1 MDEPATASAGAGTL
15 VALLIFIAASVW
27 LGTLAQRVVEKGS
40 FLKGYFLGNRGLGA
54 WALALTATV
63 QSGGTFMGFPSM
75 VYSSGWIV
83 ALWIA
88 SYMVVP
94 ITGFGVLGKRIS
106 QLSRRTG
113 AITVPDLVRERFGS
127 PAAGLMA
134 SLLILLFMS
143 FMMVAQFKA
152 GALVMKISWPG
163 SGALAL
169 AEDGDGLD
177 KYYYLGLCIFSLT
190 VVGYTLIGGF
200 LAAVWTDLFQ
210 SIMMFVGVMILLPL
224 TMIAAGGLPAASQR
238 LVREVAVRP
247 LNAETR
253 QANAAALAAAE
264 ERLETLDAALRQYAA
279 EHDGA
284 LPRTLAELPLGELQS
299 GSTPPQRSDSA
310 PDFQSIR
317 YLGAGLQ
324 IDEPTSQ
331 QRSLV
336 ALTEK
341 VALGADRKR
350 TWQAALYTNGK
361 IATGEMSPPGAL
373 TTGPGPFDFLPLGIA
388 VSFFFQWVFAGLSSP
403 AGLVRIMASKSTP
416 TIRRSIMLLATYN
429 MFIYL
434 PLIVICIC
442 GRSLI
447 PDLQHSDEIIPRLA
461 LKSTSP
467 LPGGSLIAGIIL
479 AAPFGAVMATVSSYL
494 VVIASGLVRDV
505 YLRFINPHAGE
516 AKIRWLSHMMMVI
529 VGAAAVGANIYPP
542 HHLQAMVVLSGTC
555 AAASFFAPAMMIAYW
570 RRASAAGAMT
580 AMIGGVLCILSLYA
594 AGWYAYPELWAKH
607 DIKAYNLLGLDPII
621 WGLAISSLL
630 GVVVTLCTSPPDA
643 ERVSRLFDAEP
654 REGVFHSPQNAA

>member
-1 MDEPATASAGAGTL
+1 MADSTAASAGLGTL
-15 VALLIFIAASVW
+15 FALLVFIAASVW
-27 LGTLAQRVVEKGS
+27 LGTIAQRVVEKGS

-63 QSGGTFMGFPSM
+63 QSGGTFMGFPSL
-75 VYSSGWIV
+75 VYSFGWIV

-169 AEDGDGLD
+169 SEDGDGLD
-177 KYYYLGLCIFSLT
+177 RYYYLGLAIFSLT

-210 SIMMFVGVMILLPL
+210 SVMMFIGVMILLPL
-224 TMIAAGGLPAASQR
+224 TLLAAGGLTTASQR
-238 LVREVAVRP
+238 LRYEVAVKP
-247 LNAETR
+247 LSAEAR
-253 QANAAALAAAE
+253 AKSASRLAAVE
-264 ERLETLDAALRQYAA
+264 ERLQGLDAALRRYAA

-284 LPRTLAELPLGELQS
+284 LPKELADLPPADL
-299 GSTPPQRSDSA
+299 PQGKQA
-310 PDFQSIR
+310 AEAQPLEYF
-317 YLGAGLQ
+317 GAGGK
-324 IDEPTSQ
+324 IDVPQSQ
-331 QRSLV
+331 QRSLIV
-336 ALTEK
+336 LTEK
-341 VALGADRKR
+341 HAGG
-350 TWQAALYTNGK
+350 WQGALYSNGK
-361 IATGEMSPPGAL
+361 VVTGKMSRPGDL
-373 TTGPGPFDFLPLGIA
+373 TSGPGPFDWQPVGIA

-416 TIRRSIMLLATYN
+416 TIRRSIVLLALYN
-429 MFIYL
+429 MCIYL

-442 GRSLI
+442 GRTLI
-447 PDLQHSDEIIPRLA
+447 PDLNHSDEIIPRLA
-461 LKSTSP
+461 LLGTSP
-467 LPGGSLIAGIIL
+467 LPGGSFIAGLIL

-516 AKIRWLSHMMMVI
+516 ATIRWLSHLMMIV
-529 VGAAAVGANIYPP
+529 VGAVAVAANLHPP
-542 HHLQAMVVLSGTC
+542 HHLQTMVILSGTC
-555 AAASFFAPAMMIAYW
+555 AATSFFAPAMMIAYW
-570 RRASAAGAMT
+570 RRASAPGAMA
-580 AMIGGVLCILSLYA
+580 AMVGGVISSLSLYA
-594 AGWYAYPELWAKH
+594 AGWFKYHE
-607 DIKAYNLLGLDPII
+607 IKPLTPLGLDPII

-630 GVVVTLCTSPPDA
+630 GIVTSLCTAPPA
-643 ERVSRLFDAEP
+643 EKLVSRLFDAEAP
-654 REGVFHSPQNAA
+654 DAVSEAVGASA

>member
-1 MDEPATASAGAGTL
+1 
-15 VALLIFIAASVW
+15 
-27 LGTLAQRVVEKGS
+27 
-40 FLKGYFLGNRGLGA
+40 
-54 WALALTATV
+54 
-63 QSGGTFMGFPSM
+63 
-75 VYSSGWIV
+75 
-83 ALWIA
+83 
-88 SYMVVP
+88 
-94 ITGFGVLGKRIS
+94 VLGKRIS

-177 KYYYLGLCIFSLT
+177 RYYYLGLAIFSLT

-210 SIMMFVGVMILLPL
+210 SVMMFIGVMILLPL
-224 TMIAAGGLPAASQR
+224 TISAAGGLPAASQR
-238 LVREVAVRP
+238 LVREVAVKP
-247 LNAETR
+247 LSEEVRAEH
-253 QANAAALAAAE
+253 ANDLAAAE
-264 ERLETLDAALRQYAA
+264 EKLKALDAALRHYAT

-284 LPRTLAELPLGELQS
+284 LPKSLDDLPSDDRRAGGVSLRL
-299 GSTPPQRSDSA
+299 TPPQHSDSA
-310 PDFQSIR
+310 SDFESIR
-317 YLGAGLQ
+317 YLGAGLH
-324 IDEPTSQ
+324 INDPSSQ

-336 ALTEK
+336 ALTEQ
-341 VALGADRKR
+341 VAFGEDGDR

-361 IATGEMSPPGAL
+361 IATGQMSRPGAL
-373 TTGPGPFDFLPLGIA
+373 TTGPGPFEFLPLGIA

-416 TIRRSIMLLATYN
+416 TIRRSIVLLASYN
-429 MFIYL
+429 MCIYL

-447 PDLQHSDEIIPRLA
+447 PDLHHSDEIIPRLA

-467 LPGGSLIAGIIL
+467 LPGGSLIGGLIL

-505 YLRFINPHAGE
+505 YLRFINPHASE
-516 AKIRWLSHMMMVI
+516 AKIRWLSHAMMII
-529 VGAAAVGANIYPP
+529 VGAAAVGANLNPP
-542 HHLQAMVVLSGTC
+542 QYLQTMVILSGTC
-555 AAASFFAPAMMIAYW
+555 AATSFFAPAMMIAYW
-570 RRASAAGAMT
+570 RRATAPGAMA
-580 AMIGGVLCILSLYA
+580 AMMGGVICCLSLYA
-594 AGWYAYPELWAKH
+594 AGYWKYQS
-607 DIKAYNLLGLDPII
+607 IKPYDLLGLDPII
-621 WGLAISSLL
+621 WGLAISSFL
-630 GVVVTLCTSPPDA
+630 GIVTSLCTAPPDD
-643 ERVSRLFDAEP
+643 ERLSRLFDAEAP
-654 REGVFHSPQNAA
+654 EPVAAGV

>member
-1 MDEPATASAGAGTL
+1 MDETTANSAGLGTF

-177 KYYYLGLCIFSLT
+177 KYYYLGLGIFSLT

-210 SIMMFVGVMILLPL
+210 SVMMFIGVMILLPL
-224 TMIAAGGLPAASQR
+224 TVIAAGGLPAASQR
-238 LVREVAVRP
+238 LAREVAVRP
-247 LNAETR
+247 LSAELR
-253 QANAAALAAAE
+253 E
-264 ERLETLDAALRQYAA
+264 ENKAHVEAVEQPLHHLDAALRRYAD
-279 EHDGA
+279 EHDGR
-284 LPRTLAELPLGELQS
+284 LPQSLADRSRDDGRVEAVSLRLGEPQFLAEAPHAEAMPDAETLRYFGAD
-299 GSTPPQRSDSA
+299 STID
-310 PDFQSIR
+310 
-317 YLGAGLQ
+317 GL
-324 IDEPTSQ
+324 TSQ
-331 QRSLV
+331 QRTLV

-341 VALGADRKR
+341 DSRG
-350 TWQAALYTNGK
+350 WQSALYSNGK
-361 IATGEMSPPGAL
+361 IVTGKMSRPGAL
-373 TTGPGPFDFLPLGIA
+373 ATGPGPFEFLPLGIA

-416 TIRRSIMLLATYN
+416 TIRRSIVLLAVYN
-429 MFIYL
+429 MCIYL

-442 GRSLI
+442 GRTLI
-447 PDLQHSDEIIPRLA
+447 PDLQEQQSDEIIPRLA
-461 LKSTSP
+461 LLSTSP
-467 LPGGSLIAGIIL
+467 LPGGSLIAGLIL
-479 AAPFGAVMATVSSYL
+479 AAPFGAVMATVSTYL

-516 AKIRWLSHMMMVI
+516 AKIRWLSHLMMVI
-529 VGAAAVGANIYPP
+529 VGAAALGANLNPP
-542 HHLQAMVVLSGTC
+542 RYLQTMVILSGTC
-555 AAASFFAPAMMIAYW
+555 AATSFFAPAMMIAYW
-570 RRASAAGAMT
+570 RRATAPGAMA
-580 AMIGGVLCILSLYA
+580 AMIGGVFSSLSLYA
-594 AGWYAYPELWAKH
+594 AGWVKYHE
-607 DIKAYNLLGLDPII
+607 IKAFSPLGLDPII

-630 GVVVTLCTSPPDA
+630 GVVTSLCTEPPDEA
-643 ERVSRLFDAEP
+643 RLSRLFDAP
-654 REGVFHSPQNAA
+654 APQAAAAEV

>member
-1 MDEPATASAGAGTL
+1 MTDTTASAGMGTL
-15 VALLIFIAASVW
+15 AALLVFIAASVW
-27 LGTLAQRVVEKGS
+27 LGTVAQRVVEKGS

-63 QSGGTFMGFPSM
+63 QSGGTFMGFPSL
-75 VYSSGWIV
+75 VYSFGWIV

-169 AEDGDGLD
+169 SEDGEGLD
-177 KYYYLGLCIFSLT
+177 RYYYLGLAIFSLT
-190 VVGYTLIGGF
+190 VIGYTLIGGF

-210 SIMMFVGVMILLPL
+210 SVMMFIGIMILLPL
-224 TMIAAGGLPAASQR
+224 TLQATGGLAAATQR
-238 LVREVAVRP
+238 LQHEVTVKP
-247 LNAETR
+247 LSAETR
-253 QANAAALAAAE
+253 EEHARALTAFE
-264 ERLETLDAALRQYAA
+264 QRLKTLDGQLRRYAQA
-279 EHDGA
+279 HDG
-284 LPRTLAELPLGELQS
+284 Q
-299 GSTPPQRSDSA
+299 A
-310 PDFQSIR
+310 PASLDEAFP
-317 YLGAGLQ
+317 GDEAADVAGLEYFGKGVA
-324 IDEPTSQ
+324 IDAPESQ
-331 QRSLV
+331 QRVLI

-341 VALGADRKR
+341 DEQGL
-350 TWQAALYTNGK
+350 QAALYSNGK
-361 IATGEMSPPGAL
+361 IATGEMSRPGSL
-373 TTGPGPFDFLPLGIA
+373 VTGPGPFDWLPLGIA

-416 TIRRSIMLLATYN
+416 TIRRSIVLLACYN
-429 MFIYL
+429 MCIYL
-434 PLIVICIC
+434 PLIAICIC
-442 GRSLI
+442 GRTLI
-447 PDLQHSDEIIPRLA
+447 PDLHHSDEIIPRLA
-461 LKSTSP
+461 LLSTSP
-467 LPGGSLIAGIIL
+467 LPGGSLIAGLIL

-505 YLRFINPHAGE
+505 YLRFINPHARE
-516 AKIRWLSHMMMVI
+516 STIRWLSHLMMVV
-529 VGAAAVGANIYPP
+529 VGLGAVAANLRPP
-542 HHLQAMVVLSGTC
+542 HHLQTMVILSGTC
-555 AAASFFAPAMMIAYW
+555 AATSFFAPAMMIAYW
-570 RRASAAGAMT
+570 RRATAAGVMAAM
-580 AMIGGVLCILSLYA
+580 AGGVISSLSLYA
-594 AGWYAYPELWAKH
+594 AGWLQHGNIRPVTP
-607 DIKAYNLLGLDPII
+607 LGLDPII

-630 GVVVTLCTSPPDA
+630 GVATSLCTAPPA
-643 ERVSRLFDAEP
+643 EKLVSRLFDAEALD
-654 REGVFHSPQNAA
+654 GVSDVAGASV

>member
-1 MDEPATASAGAGTL
+1 MDDTASASAGIGTL

-177 KYYYLGLCIFSLT
+177 RYYYLGLAIFSLT

-210 SIMMFVGVMILLPL
+210 SVMMFIGVMILLPL
-224 TMIAAGGLPAASQR
+224 TVMAAGGLPAASQR
-238 LVREVAVRP
+238 LVREVAVKP
-247 LNAETR
+247 LNDEL
-253 QANAAALAAAE
+253 QAKHAARLAAAE
-264 ERLETLDAALRQYAA
+264 EKLKSLDAALRRYAA
-279 EHDGA
+279 GHEGA
-284 LPRTLAELPLGELQS
+284 LPQTLDDLPLDDQQS
-299 GSTPPQRSDSA
+299 
-310 PDFQSIR
+310 FH
-317 YLGAGLQ
+317 YLGGGVHV
-324 IDEPTSQ
+324 DEPASQ

-341 VALGADRKR
+341 VLVDEDGER
-350 TWQAALYTNGK
+350 TWQAALYSNGK
-361 IATGEMSPPGAL
+361 IAKGEMSAPGAL
-373 TTGPGPFDFLPLGIA
+373 TTGPGPSDFLPLGIA

-416 TIRRSIMLLATYN
+416 TIRRSIVLLALYN
-429 MFIYL
+429 MCIYL

-442 GRSLI
+442 GRTLI

-467 LPGGSLIAGIIL
+467 LPGGSLIGGLIL

-505 YLRFINPHAGE
+505 YLRFINPHASE
-516 AKIRWLSHMMMVI
+516 AKIRWLSHTMMIV
-529 VGAAAVGANIYPP
+529 VGAAAVGANLNPP
-542 HHLQAMVVLSGTC
+542 QYLQTMVILSGTC
-555 AAASFFAPAMMIAYW
+555 AATSFFAPAMMIAYW
-570 RRASAAGAMT
+570 RRATAPGAMA
-580 AMIGGVLCILSLYA
+580 AMMGGVICCLSLYV
-594 AGWYAYPELWAKH
+594 AGYLEHQSITPLAP
-607 DIKAYNLLGLDPII
+607 LGLDPII

-630 GVVVTLCTSPPDA
+630 GVVTSLCTAPPDE
-643 ERVSRLFDAEP
+643 ERLSRLFDAEAP
-654 REGVFHSPQNAA
+654 EPATAGV